1 MQNFIREIAR
11 EAGGAIIEKF
21 GKIGVKYTKR
31 DATDVVTEADEASN
45 ELIVGRIKNR
55 FPNHGIIS
63 EEQPEFQ
70 QNADYVWIIDPLD
83 GTRNYSTGTP
93 LFAVLIALAYKNAV
107 RLAVIFD
114 PAHDE
119 LFFAERGRGAFLNG
133 RPIACS
139 DRAGLRHSFGCLN
152 THWSPN
158 RIDWL
163 KKVIRA
169 AETNDFWTSGFGSVA
184 ISAAYVAAGRRDWYC
199 GFGASLWDYAAP
211 SLVLSEAGC
220 KVTNAEGEIWQINHR
235 ALVAANPALHPTIL
249 KMIGGAAP

>member
-1 MQNFIREIAR
+1 MQDFIKEISR
-11 EAGGAIIEKF
+11 EAGGIILAQF

-31 DATDVVTEADEASN
+31 DATDVVTAADEASN
-45 ELIVGRIKNR
+45 ELLVGRIKKR

-93 LFAVLIALAYKNAV
+93 LFAVLIGLAYKNIMQ
-107 RLAVIFD
+107 LATIFD
-114 PAHDE
+114 PVHNE
-119 LFFAERGRGAFLNG
+119 LFFAERGQGALLNG

-139 DRAGLRHSFGCLN
+139 TRPELRHSFGCLN
-152 THWSPN
+152 SHWSPH

-163 KKVIRA
+163 KKVIRT

-184 ISAAYVAAGRRDWYC
+184 ISSAYVAAGRRDWYC

-220 KVTNAEGEIWQINHR
+220 KVTNAKGEAWQIHHR
-235 ALVAANPALHPTIL
+235 ELIAANKALHPTIL
-249 KMIGGAAP
+249 KMIRGNNP